1 MIKPSNLISL
11 TIVDN
16 FNGLGL
22 FFDTYPN
29 SRHTYS
35 FPRATA
41 MLGDGK
47 TPYDHDHDNQ
57 ANELAACSVGLDCR
71 IIQIPRHTLLT
82 CYFPISQMDF
92 RRRDTRTMLKL
103 RYIKNKSLSLQL
115 QVEKEGRWDDCFEA
129 QNVEMPAG
137 DIYLGFSALTGDVSD
152 AHE

>member
-1 MIKPSNLISL
+1 
-11 TIVDN
+11 
-16 FNGLGL
+16 
-22 FFDTYPN
+22 
-29 SRHTYS
+29 
-35 FPRATA
+35 

-57 ANELAACSVGLDCR
+57 ANELAACSVSLNCLIIR
-71 IIQIPRHTLLT
+71 IPSRTLLSY
-82 CYFPISQMDF
+82 CFPMFQMDF

-103 RYIKNKSLSLQL
+103 RYIKSKSLSLQL

-129 QNVEMPAG
+129 QNVELPAG